1 MLMFYES
8 IDEKHDCANII
19 MLPMKW
25 RYDLIFKQ
33 MKNDV
38 WEEKWHRIKKRRRKI
53 ISDLS
58 AFTIFIL
65 CEKEKLLC
73 L

>member
-38 WEEKWHRIKKRRRKI
+38 WEEKWHRI
-53 ISDLS
+53 
-58 AFTIFIL
+58 
-65 CEKEKLLC
+65 
-73 L
+73 